1 MSKIADYLQDHIV
14 GDVSISEQART
25 IYANDASILSEVP
38 QVVVAPKNEQDLR
51 KIARF
56 SWQLAERGRI
66 VPIVARGSGTD
77 MSGAAIG
84 QTISIAMTQYMNR
97 VIEFDDKK
105 NIVTVEPGAN
115 FGFLQHMLSFSHGR
129 YIPAYPSSYQYS
141 TIGGAVANNAGGER
155 STRFG
160 AMNSYVESLRVV
172 LANGEVIETGRISK
186 REANK
191 RMGKATFEGELYRA
205 IDGLLQDKEHAIKD
219 YVVGSRSNAGY
230 NIFDVREKDGS
241 IDLTPLFVGSQGT
254 LGIIQEMTL
263 STESYNSKVSSFII
277 VSKDP
282 VTLQSVLDYLQKE
295 KLLSC
300 ELFDRGVLEL
310 ARKVHGSLFSEE
322 VGNDLPAVLLL
333 IEKERMSTKAEKKF
347 MAKFGKLFNSD
358 VANIFSTTEG
368 DAVEVASKLRRLP
381 QILLTK
387 QFEGRQLVTG
397 IDDASVPVGAYA
409 AFLAEADAYF
419 TKENIMTICTGH
431 ALEGIV
437 HTYPLMDLSQLGDR
451 QRIMRIIDSYYE
463 LVLRHGGSVT
473 AEHGEGRIR
482 ASFVQQQLGDVMYDV
497 MKQIKQMFDPFG
509 ILNPGVKFGIDQK
522 ALTKNVRQSF
532 DIPQLYK

>member
-14 GDVSISEQART
+14 GDVSISEQARN
-25 IYANDASILSEVP
+25 IYSNDASILSEAP

-77 MSGAAIG
+77 MSGGAIG

-160 AMNSYVESLRVV
+160 AMNNYVESLRVV

-241 IDLTPLFVGSQGT
+241 VDLTPLFVGSQGT
-254 LGIIQEMTL
+254 LGVIQEITL
-263 STESYNSKVSSFII
+263 STESYSSRVSSFII

-310 ARKVHGSLFSEE
+310 ARKVHGTLFSEE
-322 VGNDLPAVLLL
+322 VGYDLPAVLLL

-347 MAKFGKLFNSD
+347 MAKFGKLFTTD

-387 QFEGRQLVTG
+387 QFEGRQLISG
-397 IDDASVPVGAYA
+397 IDDASVPVSAFA

-431 ALEGIV
+431 ALEGVI

-451 QRIMRIIDSYYE
+451 QRIMRIIDAYYE
-463 LVLRHGGSVT
+463 LVLRHGGSVS

-482 ASFVQQQLGDVMYDV
+482 ATFVQQQFGDVMYDV

-509 ILNPGVKFGIDQK
+509 ILNPGVKFGVDQK
-522 ALTKNVRQSF
+522 ALTKIVRQSY